1 MISLD
6 RCNGRCN
13 AVDYLNGKI
22 KISNKINEA
31 NVKVLDIIGRVNK

>member
-13 AVDYLNGKI
+13 TVDHLNGKT
-22 KISNKINEA
+22 KIPSKINEA
-31 NVKVLDIIGRVNK
+31 NVKVLDIIGRVNE